1 MPFDPA
7 SLPRDPDRLIDMIVE
22 LHDENAKLQAMLETM
37 RRALYGARSERFETD
52 AAQLALDLQDVS
64 TAPAELA
71 PPKPRPQDQPARPK
85 PVRNIGRLPRH
96 LPREDVVIEPG
107 IDGCPCCQGALHRIG
122 EDVSEMLDVVPAI
135 SG

>member
-52 AAQLALDLQDVS
+52 AAQLVS
-64 TAPAELA
+64 AGA
-71 PPKPRPQDQPARPK
+71 KIPR
-85 PVRNIGRLPRH
+85 
-96 LPREDVVIEPG
+96 
-107 IDGCPCCQGALHRIG
+107 
-122 EDVSEMLDVVPAI
+122 
-135 SG
+135 

>member
-22 LHDENAKLQAMLETM
+22 LHDENATLQGMLETM

-71 PPKPRPQDQPARPK
+71 PLREVGPQHW
-85 PVRNIGRLPRH
+85 VR
-96 LPREDVVIEPG
+96 
-107 IDGCPCCQGALHRIG
+107 
-122 EDVSEMLDVVPAI
+122 S
-135 SG
+135 S